1 MGAYSFCISSS
12 CRHLVAVAGM
22 LCVSLST
29 VGPQH
34 LPVQPNRHKPY
45 PHRLSTP
52 ATAAVTEAAAADP
65 GHDPGGEP
73 QALCQADEVSKPPCA
88 RCLFFLPRV
97 YRSAVLRMSP
107 KAASARAADLAIGAA
122 ASGRSPGY
130 DGMLLTRLTR
140 PVTGIMKRSCTRQVG
155 IVALR
160 HATA

>member
-1 MGAYSFCISSS
+1 VRIAFVFLQAADTWSPLQACCACRYPQSVRSISLFSRIDTNHILIDYPRQLQQRS
-12 CRHLVAVAGM
+12 PKPQLPTLDMILVASHKRYARLMKSASRRARVAFSF
-22 LCVSLST
+22 SL
-29 VGPQH
+29 
-34 LPVQPNRHKPY
+34 
-45 PHRLSTP
+45 
-52 ATAAVTEAAAADP
+52 A
-65 GHDPGGEP
+65 
-73 QALCQADEVSKPPCA
+73 C
-88 RCLFFLPRV
+88 